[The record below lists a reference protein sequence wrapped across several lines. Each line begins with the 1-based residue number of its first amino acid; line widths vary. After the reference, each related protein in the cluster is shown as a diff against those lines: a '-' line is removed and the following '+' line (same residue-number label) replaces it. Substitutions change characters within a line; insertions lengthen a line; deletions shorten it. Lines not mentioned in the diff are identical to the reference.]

1 RDEDFGGHRPLDG
14 NRCEVRTLPQI
25 YPNKFQEKFAR
36 ASADFTQT
44 DAEERTIAM
53 LDRDNDNAI
62 IQLTS
67 KIVSSLEGLLMNLHR
82 LNLSIEK
89 LDSVLTNTLKETDRH
104 NKVTRGLTWALVI
117 VLPLF
122 G

>member
-1 RDEDFGGHRPLDG
+1 
-14 NRCEVRTLPQI
+14 
-25 YPNKFQEKFAR
+25 
-36 ASADFTQT
+36 
-44 DAEERTIAM
+44 M